1 MDSLMEV
8 GPRMKRLS
16 FRPLSTLLLLTMGL
30 TAMSFSSA
38 QSREVSVGVYAN
50 EPKILLGQDG
60 KLSGILGELLN
71 EIASQEDWQLR
82 PRPCEWQQCLELA
95 QSGEI
100 DLLPDVAYNDSR
112 AQVLDFHKM
121 PSLVSWSQ
129 VYSSENLQ
137 IG

>member
-1 MDSLMEV
+1 MDFRIEV
-8 GPRMKRLS
+8 GSRMKRLS
-16 FRPLSTLLLLTMGL
+16 FHHLTTLLLFIASL
-30 TAMSFSSA
+30 TAVSLSGA
-38 QSREVSVGVYAN
+38 QSRQVRVGVYAN

-71 EIASQEDWQLR
+71 EIAQQEDWQLR
-82 PRPCEWQQCLELA
+82 PRPCEWQECLELA

-100 DLLPDVAYNDSR
+100 DLMPDVAYNDSR
-112 AQVLDFHKM
+112 AQVLDFHKV